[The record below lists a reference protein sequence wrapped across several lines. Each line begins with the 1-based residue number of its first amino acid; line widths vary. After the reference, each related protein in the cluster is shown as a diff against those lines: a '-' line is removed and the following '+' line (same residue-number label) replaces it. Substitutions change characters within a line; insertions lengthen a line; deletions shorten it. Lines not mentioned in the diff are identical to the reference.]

1 VLDLPE
7 RVRDLAG
14 SLDVHLSAES
24 IGMLAA
30 ALDFDPARRP
40 RAAGS
45 FAEPLVKDLIAASA

>member
-30 ALDFDPARRP
+30 ALEFDPARRP
-40 RAAGS
+40 RAAVRLRS
-45 FAEPLVKDLIAASA
+45 RWSKI